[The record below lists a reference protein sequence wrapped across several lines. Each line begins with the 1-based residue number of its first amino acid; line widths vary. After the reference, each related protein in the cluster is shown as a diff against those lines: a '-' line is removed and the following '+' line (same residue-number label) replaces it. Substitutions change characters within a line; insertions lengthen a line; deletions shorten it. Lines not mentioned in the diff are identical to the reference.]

1 MSHQVT
7 VYLSFEDLTSYLAV
21 KPTIQLGRQ
30 TGAGVNL
37 LPIVRSSAKENPT
50 TTGNSTHRVDDPL
63 AAYKARRR
71 YARERY
77 AARELQRH
85 CDCLGLSYEQ
95 GGRCFDS
102 TLAAIGLLWLHE
114 QQRDE
119 NRQWCYIQKVFTA
132 AFCDGAPVEEISC
145 IEALMPVTAGFPEF
159 ADTRGMKK
167 LMQLQNCIQEM
178 GILETPAYRIQDEL
192 FQGRQHLPRMTWL
205 LKGSTGPCPG

>member
-7 VYLSFEDLTSYLAV
+7 VYFSFEDLTSYLAV

-37 LPIVRSSAKENPT
+37 LPIVSPPAKDNPT
-50 TTGNSTHRVDDPL
+50 TTGNSAFRVDDPL

-85 CDCLGLSYEQ
+85 CDCLGLSSEQ
-95 GGRCFDS
+95 GARRFDT
-102 TLAAIGLLWLHE
+102 TLAAMGLLWLCE
-114 QQRDE
+114 QQQNE
-119 NRQWCYIQKVFTA
+119 NQLWCYIQKVFAA

-145 IEALMPVTAGFPEF
+145 IEALMPVTEGFPEF
-159 ADTRGMKK
+159 ANNRGMKK
-167 LMQLQNCIQEM
+167 LMQLQNRIQEM

-192 FQGRQHLPRMTWL
+192 YQGRQHLPRMAWL